1 MGLPGPALRP
11 AHEKGVVLGGLFVL
25 LITIVA
31 IADGVLLVAASRAPL
46 GGWMRLAAGSVAGL
60 ALLAWAGFLT
70 ALIFGLGAVSIGAT
84 CLALVIIPAAL
95 SRVVSI
101 PEVYGEM
108 RADLAKWTGGAVVY
122 YSMWALLLAA
132 LFSRVIVF
140 ESGALLT
147 APANNYGDLPFH
159 LSAIT
164 SFAWGENLPPDNPI
178 FAGYRFTYPFLID
191 FLTAFF
197 LRAGAGWRLAFFIE
211 NFTLALALV
220 ALIEFLTRTLTANKT
235 AGRIAPLL
243 LLFNGGFGFISF
255 LHQAANAPSL
265 SALLA
270 ALPGTYTMNA
280 DLPTPWG
287 EVPLRWG
294 NAFTTLLIPQR
305 SLLFGLP
312 IAALIV
318 ALWRLAIDREKDP
331 QLRRRWMA
339 AAGVLAGMLPMLHA
353 HGFFSIMIVAPLLFV
368 LFRSLDWAWF
378 FVPAGVLSAPQ
389 ALYLGSTPVKNQLF
403 KFQPGWESG
412 DASVLLFWA
421 ANAGLFLLLLAGA
434 FALPK
439 LLDSGTRKF
448 ASVFLVW
455 FLLPNLVLLAPWPW
469 DNIKMLIYWALVS
482 SPLVAALLADWFRR
496 GVVWGAGATA
506 LLVMLTLAGA
516 LDVWR
521 GFSPVEKV
529 TLLGAAEVE
538 VAALIRQQTEP
549 RSVILHAPIHNST
562 VCLTGRQSVM
572 GYPGHLWTHGISYQE
587 RELEV
592 ESILRWAAN
601 AEQLIDE
608 RGVDYLLIGPTER
621 SKFRPPE
628 MLLGSRYPVVF
639 EHADYKLFRVRK

>member
-1 MGLPGPALRP
+1 M
-11 AHEKGVVLGGLFVL
+11 GGLFVL

-60 ALLAWAGFLT
+60 ALLAWIGFLT

-84 CLALVIIPAAL
+84 CLALAIIPAAL

-101 PEVYGEM
+101 PEVYREM
-108 RADLAKWTGGAVVY
+108 RTDLGSWTGGTVVY

-147 APANNYGDLPFH
+147 SPANNYGDLPFH

-220 ALIEFLTRTLTANKT
+220 ALIEFLTQTLTGNKM

-243 LLFNGGFGFISF
+243 LLFNGGFGFINF
-255 LHQAANAPSL
+255 LREAANAPSI

-270 ALPGTYTMNA
+270 ALPHTYTMNA

-312 IAALIV
+312 IAALIL
-318 ALWRLAIDREKDP
+318 ALWRLAIDRGKDP

-353 HGFFSIMIVAPLLFV
+353 HGFFSVMIVAPLLFV

-389 ALYLGSTPVKNQLF
+389 ALYLGSTPVKSQLF

-412 DASVLLFWA
+412 DSSVLLFWA
-421 ANAGLFLLLLAGA
+421 ANAGLFLLLLSGA

-439 LLDSGTRKF
+439 LLDEKTRLF
-448 ASVFLVW
+448 ASVFILW
-455 FLLPNLVLLAPWPW
+455 FLVPNLVLLAPWPW

-496 GVVWGAGATA
+496 GVVWGVGAGV

-538 VAALIRQQTEP
+538 VAALIREQTEP
-549 RSVILHAPIHNST
+549 RSVILHAPIHNSA

-639 EHADYKLFRVRK
+639 EHADYKLFLVRK